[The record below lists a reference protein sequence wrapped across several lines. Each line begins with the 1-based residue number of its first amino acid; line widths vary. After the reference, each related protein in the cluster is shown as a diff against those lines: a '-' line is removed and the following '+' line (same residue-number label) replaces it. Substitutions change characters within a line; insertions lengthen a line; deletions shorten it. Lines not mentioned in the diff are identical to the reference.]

1 MHAITRNKLL
11 VVTYML
17 TLLFALHY
25 GIPLYATSSYLHQY
39 FGASWVSA
47 LYMIGSMGAL
57 FMSMSVAKYIKRFH
71 TYQFTAGLVVAEI
84 VTTIL
89 FALSDNIFLI
99 ALFFIIHFTLQS
111 LLYVC
116 LNVFVESFSK
126 HAETG
131 SIRGLFLALFNMGIL
146 ISPLV
151 GGSLLSRGSFA
162 ALYIV
167 AAIILIPFLYFL
179 HKYLSHVKEPAYHTI
194 DMAGAF
200 KVAWRNRNIRA
211 ALISVLIVQCFY
223 AVMIIYSPLYLAT
236 IGVPLTIY
244 LSFILP
250 LALIPLVLLPYEL
263 GLLADTRFGE
273 KEILIIGLLILVVTT
288 FLCVIV
294 TSSDPR
300 IWMLIFLVSRIGA
313 SFVET
318 MAYTYY
324 FKKVGPEDTSLTA
337 LFSNAYGVAT
347 IVVGAVGIAV
357 APLLVNRP
365 QLMFIILGSSILWSI
380 SYILPMRDT
389 LPVKDAHLLS

>member
-11 VVTYML
+11 IVTYML
-17 TLLFALHY
+17 TLLYALHY

-39 FGASWVSA
+39 FGSSWVSA
-47 LYMIGSMGAL
+47 LYMIGSIGAL
-57 FMSMSVAKYIKRFH
+57 WMSMSLAKYIRKFH
-71 TYQFTAGLVVAEI
+71 TYNFTAGLVVAEI
-84 VTTIL
+84 LVTIL
-89 FALSDNIFLI
+89 LAISHNMYLV
-99 ALFFIIHFTLQS
+99 ALFFIIHFVLQA

-151 GGSLLSRGSFA
+151 GGTLLSRTSFEV
-162 ALYIV
+162 LYIV
-167 AAIILIPFLYFL
+167 AALMLVPFLFFL
-179 HKYLSHVKEPAYHTI
+179 HKYLSHVREPAYHTI
-194 DMAGAF
+194 DMAGAL
-200 KVAWRNRNIRA
+200 KVAWKNKNIRA
-211 ALISVLIVQCFY
+211 ALIAVLVVQCFY

-236 IGVPLTIY
+236 IGIPLTVY

-263 GLLADTRFGE
+263 GMLADTRFGE
-273 KEILIIGLLILVVTT
+273 KELLIIGLLILVVTT

-300 IWMLIFLVSRIGA
+300 IWVLILLVSRIGA
-313 SFVET
+313 SCVET
-318 MAYTYY
+318 MAFTYF
-324 FKKVGPEDTSLTA
+324 FKKVGPEDASLTA
-337 LFSNAYGVAT
+337 LFSNAYSAAT
-347 IVVGAVGIAV
+347 IIVGAVGIAV
-357 APLLVNRP
+357 APLLIMRP
-365 QLMFIILGSSILWSI
+365 QLMFVILGCAILWSV

-389 LPVKDAHLLS
+389 R